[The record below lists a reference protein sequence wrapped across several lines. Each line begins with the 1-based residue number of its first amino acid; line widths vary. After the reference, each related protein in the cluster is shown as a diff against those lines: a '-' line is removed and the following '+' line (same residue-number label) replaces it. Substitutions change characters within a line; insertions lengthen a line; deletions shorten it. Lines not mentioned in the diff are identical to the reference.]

1 MLLTPWEN
9 ITEPSVGFTQHLVP
23 AAVLSQ
29 EQSIIPFY
37 ATRHFQF
44 RAYRLGGTY
53 SKFLAD
59 PQIFLRVLH
68 TCSMWT
74 PWFNCAQK
82 KPSPRLSQSL
92 LSSLDASLFFSG
104 YLVAWNRGSQHEGS
118 YRYMYDSLSISLC
131 RRQFNSLLS
140 AGDSLDPFPR
150 SIWNRC
156 CGACTGTSSSVWRIS
171 QVFQASLHS
180 LVCRHV
186 RSCRPCHGEIVP
198 SLI

>member
-1 MLLTPWEN
+1 MQPGTSNSVPTGWESLTASFLLTHKYFWGSF
-9 ITEPSVGFTQHLVP
+9 I
-23 AAVLSQ
+23 
-29 EQSIIPFY
+29 
-37 ATRHFQF
+37 
-44 RAYRLGGTY
+44 
-53 SKFLAD
+53 
-59 PQIFLRVLH
+59 
-68 TCSMWT
+68 TCSIWT
-74 PWFNCAQK
+74 PWLNCAQK

-92 LSSLDASLFFSG
+92 LSSLVASLFFSG
-104 YLVAWNRGSQHEGS
+104 YLVAWNHGSWHEGS

-150 SIWNRC
+150 NIWNRC